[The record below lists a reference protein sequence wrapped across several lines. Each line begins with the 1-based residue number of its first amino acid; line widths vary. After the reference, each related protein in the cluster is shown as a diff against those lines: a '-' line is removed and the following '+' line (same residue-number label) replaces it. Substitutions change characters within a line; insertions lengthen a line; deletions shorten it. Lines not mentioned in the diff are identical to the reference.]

1 MGWRNELAE
10 WTGGATRPQDY
21 RRHGLGW
28 YCTKGQSG
36 SAASHV
42 KPRASGQAAFVP
54 RRTCGPGSGQVC
66 QPDLTIRDVAVDA
79 FCGEVIAGRIRGH
92 VPDLMV
98 LCELRNDVV
107 PLDVRVGIG
116 G

>member
-1 MGWRNELAE
+1 MDWRSDTPSRLP
-10 WTGGATRPQDY
+10 ATWP
-21 RRHGLGW
+21 GLIM
-28 YCTKGQSG
+28 YQKQSG
-36 SAASHV
+36 SAGTHV

-54 RRTCGPGSGQVC
+54 RRTCGPGSGQVG

-116 G
+116 GVRDLE